1 MSSSGTGGKLT
12 AVLNRVAK
20 LRLTEVSSK
29 QRLKEDMK
37 IWASLEPQ
45 LVKNL
50 PAMQKCSI
58 TDNHPSQVHG
68 LMRVRG
74 STRP

>member
-50 PAMQKCSI
+50 PAMQK
-58 TDNHPSQVHG
+58 TPVQFLGQDDP
-68 LMRVRG
+68 LERG
-74 STRP
+74 